1 MIYRTLTE
9 LTVAFHFLFIVFV
22 LGGAALVWRWKWIAV
37 PHLLAVAWAVYV
49 EAAPGIICPLTP
61 LENHFAALAGAA
73 GYSGSFV
80 EHYLVPII
88 YPDGLTPPLQWTLAA
103 VVAVVNLGAYGL
115 LATRRRRLG

>member
-1 MIYRTLTE
+1 MIYRALTE
-9 LTVAFHFLFIVFV
+9 LVVAFHFLFIVFV
-22 LGGAALVWRWKWIAV
+22 MAGAALVWRWRWIAL
-37 PHLLAVAWAVYV
+37 PHVIAVVWAFYV

-88 YPDGLTPPLQWTLAA
+88 YPDGLTPHRQWALAA
-103 VVAVVNLGAYGL
+103 LVVVVNVGMYGM
-115 LATRRRRLG
+115 LATARRRRG